1 MGVIRTVLGD
11 ITPDKLGMALTHEH
25 VICDF
30 IGADK
35 VDRSR
40 YSRTEVFEI
49 MFPYLAEIKQLGVSG
64 FIDCTPAFIGRDP
77 LLLSELSKAIGL
89 HILTNTGLYKEPFLP
104 RYAFEYSA
112 DQLAEIW
119 ALEIEE
125 GVENEIVRAR
135 SSAVERF
142 PLKAGFIK
150 IAVNPGHIVP
160 IQEKIIRAAS
170 RCSLSTGAT
179 IVCHTANGT
188 AAIELLK
195 IAEEEGLDASK
206 LVVAHSDAIDE
217 WSYHLRIFQLGAWV
231 SYDGISKETVQRTLK
246 LLGLVVDNGFE
257 DQLLLSQDAG
267 WYNVGQPKGGTIRGY
282 SFIIKEFIPIFI
294 EKGFSHSLVQKILVN
309 NPARAFQIPV

>member
-142 PLKAGFIK
+142 PLKA
-150 IAVNPGHIVP
+150 
-160 IQEKIIRAAS
+160 
-170 RCSLSTGAT
+170 
-179 IVCHTANGT
+179 
-188 AAIELLK
+188 
-195 IAEEEGLDASK
+195 
-206 LVVAHSDAIDE
+206 
-217 WSYHLRIFQLGAWV
+217 
-231 SYDGISKETVQRTLK
+231 
-246 LLGLVVDNGFE
+246 
-257 DQLLLSQDAG
+257 
-267 WYNVGQPKGGTIRGY
+267 
-282 SFIIKEFIPIFI
+282 
-294 EKGFSHSLVQKILVN
+294 
-309 NPARAFQIPV
+309 